1 MRTLVTGAAGFIGS
15 TLVDRL
21 LSEGHDVV
29 GLDDLSSGKV
39 DNLADAERNAQ
50 FQFVK
55 ADIVDADLHGIVAE
69 TKPEVIFHLAAQI
82 SVARSVTD
90 SPFDAGVNVVGTVRL
105 AEAARSNGVRKVV
118 HTSSGGSIY
127 GVPPGYP
134 TNEDMPVDPSS
145 PYAASKVCGEVY
157 LNMFRNL
164 YGLDCSHIAP
174 ANVYG
179 PRQDPHGEAGV
190 VAIFSQALLAGR
202 PTKIFGD
209 GTDTR
214 DYVFVDD
221 VVDAFVRAGGEAGGG
236 QRFNVGTGSKRRWR
250 SCTPRSPRPSVCRT
264 RRSSTRHASATCVNP
279 AWTSAAPVPCWGGA
293 PRWRWPRAWPGR
305 STSSVPDLRLHRKD
319 CKHSLSVLVSR
330 HDLRRDRQR
339 RPVVRRHRPHAAT
352 AQSGYPRR
360 RRRDGVGTAAR

>member
-21 LSEGHDVV
+21 LADGHTVIGV
-29 GLDDLSSGKV
+29 DDLSSGRSENMV
-39 DNLADAERNAQ
+39 AAERQDGFEFA
-50 FQFVK
+50 K
-55 ADIVDADLHGIVAE
+55 ADIVSADLLALFAD
-69 TKPEVIFHLAAQI
+69 TRPEVVFHLAAQI
-82 SVARSVTD
+82 DVRHSVADPQFD
-90 SPFDAGVNVVGTVRL
+90 SMVNVVGTVRL
-105 AEAARSNGVRKVV
+105 AEAARQAGVRKIL

-127 GVPPGYP
+127 GSPQTFP
-134 TNEDMPVDPSS
+134 TTEDEPVDPAS
-145 PYAASKVCGEVY
+145 PYAAGKYAGEVY

-221 VVDAFVRAGGEAGGG
+221 VVDAFVKAAGEAGGG
-236 QRFNVGTGSKRRWR
+236 QRFNIGTGVE
-250 SCTPRSPRPSVCRT
+250 TSVRQLHSVIAAAAGG
-264 RRSSTRHASATCVNP
+264 RDEPEFHPARLGDLKRSSLDISRAKQVLG
-279 AWTSAAPVPCWGGA
+279 WAPKVGLAEGVA
-293 PRWRWPRAWPGR
+293 RTVDYFR
-305 STSSVPDLRLHRKD
+305 
-319 CKHSLSVLVSR
+319 HSL
-330 HDLRRDRQR
+330 
-339 RPVVRRHRPHAAT
+339 
-352 AQSGYPRR
+352 
-360 RRRDGVGTAAR
+360 